1 MEEEEELEE
10 VEEDKE
16 AALEAGSVL
25 AINRYAQNMA
35 IVNAPRID
43 QEDLDVDRELE
54 EVVVDM
60 VTVEAGVVEE
70 EEEVVDMEVQQ
81 ILL

>member
-70 EEEVVDMEVQQ
+70 EEVVDMEVQQ

>member
-16 AALEAGSVL
+16 AALEAGSVQ

-43 QEDLDVDRELE
+43 QEDLDVDREQE

-70 EEEVVDMEVQQ
+70 EEVVDMEVQQ

>member
-16 AALEAGSVL
+16 AALEAGSVQ

-35 IVNAPRID
+35 TVNALRID

-70 EEEVVDMEVQQ
+70 EEVVDMEVQQ